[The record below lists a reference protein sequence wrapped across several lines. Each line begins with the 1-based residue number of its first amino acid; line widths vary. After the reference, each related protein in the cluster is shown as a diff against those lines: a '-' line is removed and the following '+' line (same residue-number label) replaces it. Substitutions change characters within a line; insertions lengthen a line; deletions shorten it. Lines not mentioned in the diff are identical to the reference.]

1 MHIAGTVIGK
11 KEAAIALGG
20 LALGAFLGYN
30 FPLWKERFEEW
41 RYDRERAKEPRMTP
55 EEIEEWK
62 REHKGEY
69 TSLDPWDEPGEE
81 VYPLINSEKPDI
93 FEVGSDEGDA
103 VDEKPGFPE
112 GLILN
117 LDEFMAV
124 PEENRAIATYF
135 VEDEILAGYDDDLDV
150 IDPEK
155 AYGGI
160 REEAF
165 EMIKYGSGGVYIMC
179 GDGVHALEIVASNG
193 NYLEEYTALHQEE

>member
-11 KEAAIALGG
+11 KEIVLALGG
-20 LALGAFLGYN
+20 LAIGTAVGYN
-30 FPLWKERFEEW
+30 IPAWKERFEDW
-41 RYDRERAKEPRMTP
+41 RWERERSKEPTMSP
-55 EEIEEWK
+55 EEIAKWK
-62 REHKGEY
+62 KEHKGEY

-93 FEVGSDEGDA
+93 FDVGNEEEKDSMESPRNWRILTFDEYMD
-103 VDEKPGFPE
+103 VH
-112 GLILN
+112 
-117 LDEFMAV
+117 
-124 PEENRAIATYF
+124 EENRFTATYF
-135 VEDEILAGYDDDLDV
+135 VDDEILAGYNDDLDV

-160 REEAF
+160 DSGAF
-165 EMIKYGSGGVYIMC
+165 EMLKYGSGGVYVMC